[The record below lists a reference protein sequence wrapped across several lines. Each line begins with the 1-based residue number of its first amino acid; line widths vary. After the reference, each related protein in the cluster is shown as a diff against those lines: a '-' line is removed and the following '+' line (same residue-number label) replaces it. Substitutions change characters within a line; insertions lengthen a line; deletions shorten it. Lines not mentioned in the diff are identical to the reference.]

1 MPGSAP
7 CSGNLDLPGS
17 GHRGLG
23 IGRTRCAWVRRSNH
37 AEGLES
43 LGLLRGR
50 AAYFASVSTHD
61 SEGRRVAS
69 WEVIWQ
75 RGDEGM
81 TPTEREFGRLE
92 AEIQQLVHRSRNDRQ
107 VLMGLQEELEAL
119 SLAVERLRA
128 RLTAAVGVAVAL
140 AGVIAWLVDVAITV
154 GQ

>member
-1 MPGSAP
+1 
-7 CSGNLDLPGS
+7 
-17 GHRGLG
+17 
-23 IGRTRCAWVRRSNH
+23 
-37 AEGLES
+37 
-43 LGLLRGR
+43 
-50 AAYFASVSTHD
+50 
-61 SEGRRVAS
+61 
-69 WEVIWQ
+69 
-75 RGDEGM
+75 M